1 VAVDA
6 LARRGAPAHPAAVLP
21 LLLALVF
28 GVRTLP
34 DGDGWAVRFEGDA
47 TATVDGVPQPAGNV
61 VRFDGARAH
70 EVVVGDVRFTVPPRR
85 KDRCAPLRLVA
96 MGDSRAGVDG
106 VGPSAYFAPI
116 LAEALARGPDAVLHT
131 GDIVKNGRRLDE
143 WHHLLR
149 AWPYWPPVLAVRG
162 NHDRGEH
169 FEGLGLAPGPVWGVD
184 LGPVFVAGIDTEVP
198 KVEPLAAELDRVLAE
213 AAGIP
218 FKIVVM
224 HRPTWSN
231 GQHGSDDRRFNHALV
246 PVFDRHGV
254 DLVLAGHDHNY
265 ERFCPS
271 RGTGATRRCADDGTV
286 YVTTG
291 GASPYTAPVRGPARD
306 ADPAERALD
315 EASTRAFSGAQHFVE
330 IEIGGGRLTG
340 TAHATR
346 TGNLRPPH
354 VIDTF
359 TIERPVCR

>member
-1 VAVDA
+1 M
-6 LARRGAPAHPAAVLP
+6 LS

-34 DGDGWAVRFEGDA
+34 DGDGWAVRFEGA
-47 TATVDGVPQPAGNV
+47 APVTIDGHAQPPGV
-61 VRFDGARAH
+61 VRFDGDRPH
-70 EVVVGDVRFTVPPRR
+70 DVVVGDVRFTVPPRPR
-85 KDRCAPLRLVA
+85 DRCAPLRFVA

-116 LAEALARGPDAVLHT
+116 LAEALTHRPDFVLHT
-131 GDIVKNGRRLDE
+131 GDLVKNGRRLDE
-143 WHHLLR
+143 WLHLLR
-149 AWPYWPPVLAVRG
+149 VLPPWPPLIAVRG
-162 NHDRGEH
+162 NHDRGPH
-169 FEGLGLAPGPVWGVD
+169 FEALGLAPGPVFGVD
-184 LGPVFVAGIDTEVP
+184 LGAAFVVGLDTEVP
-198 KVEPLAAELDRVLAE
+198 RIEPLAAELDRLLAG

-218 FKIVVM
+218 WKIVVM

-231 GQHGSDDRRFNHALV
+231 GSHGSDDRRFNHALV

-271 RGTGATRRCADDGTV
+271 KGTGAARRCADDGTL

-291 GASPYTAPVRGPARD
+291 GASPYTAPFRGPARD
-306 ADPAERALD
+306 ADPAERPAD
-315 EASTRAFSGAQHFVE
+315 VASSRAFSGAQHFVE
-330 IEIGGGRLTG
+330 IEIAGGRLVG
-340 TAHATR
+340 TARATR

-359 TIERPVCR
+359 TIERPACP